1 MDDTSWYS
9 MDEPIKNK
17 NLETLTRSLNGDP
30 LNNESAPTDGQQFI
44 GDIDMRIARDGTWY
58 YQGSPIQ
65 RKKLVKLFASVLSRD
80 EAGGFW
86 LQTPAERCRITVD
99 DAPFL
104 AVEMVV
110 EDVGVHQRLTFRTNV
125 DDIVIAGPN
134 NPIRV
139 RVGKKTKEP
148 LPYICVRDG
157 IEALITRAV
166 FYDLV
171 ELGIPENKKGTTT
184 LGVWSEG
191 VFFCLGNLEEN
202 LS

>member
-1 MDDTSWYS
+1 MDKI
-9 MDEPIKNK
+9 IKNK
-17 NLETLTRSLNGDP
+17 NLETLERSLKDD
-30 LNNESAPTDGQQFI
+30 LLSKDAAPKNPQKFI
-44 GDIDMRIARDGTWY
+44 GDIDMRIARDGIWY
-58 YQGSPIQ
+58 FQGSPIQ
-65 RKKLVKLFASVLSRD
+65 RKKLVKLFASVLTRD
-80 EAGGFW
+80 KAGDFW

-104 AVEMVV
+104 AVEMAV
-110 EDVGVHQRLTFRTNV
+110 EDVGLNQRLPFRTNV
-125 DDIVIAGPN
+125 ADIVIAGPN
-134 NPIRV
+134 NPIRD
-139 RVGKKTKEP
+139 RTIKKTREP

-171 ELGIPENKKGTTT
+171 ELGIEKNKNETAT

-191 VFFCLGNLEEN
+191 GFFCLGNLEED

>member
-1 MDDTSWYS
+1 MDKI
-9 MDEPIKNK
+9 IKNK
-17 NLETLTRSLNGDP
+17 NLETLERSLKDD
-30 LNNESAPTDGQQFI
+30 LLSNEAAPKNPQKFI
-44 GDIDMRIARDGTWY
+44 GDIDMRIARDGIWY
-58 YQGSPIQ
+58 FQGSPIQ
-65 RKKLVKLFASVLSRD
+65 RKKLVKLFASVLIRD
-80 EAGGFW
+80 EAGDFW

-104 AVEMVV
+104 AVEMAV
-110 EDVGVHQRLTFRTNV
+110 ENVGLNQRLTFRTNV
-125 DDIVIAGPN
+125 DDIVIAGPK

-139 RVGKKTKEP
+139 GTNKKTGEP

-171 ELGIPENKKGTTT
+171 ELGIEKNKNETAT

-191 VFFCLGNLEEN
+191 VFFCLGNLEED

>member
-1 MDDTSWYS
+1 MDKL
-9 MDEPIKNK
+9 IKNK
-17 NLETLTRSLNGDP
+17 NLETLERSLNDD
-30 LNNESAPTDGQQFI
+30 LDSNESTPTSGQKFI

-58 YQGSPIQ
+58 FQGSPIQ
-65 RKKLVKLFASVLSRD
+65 RKKLVKLFASVLTRD
-80 EAGGFW
+80 ESGDFW
-86 LQTPAERCRITVD
+86 LETPAERCRITVA

-110 EDVGVHQRLTFRTNV
+110 EGVGENQSLTFRTNV

-134 NPIRV
+134 NHIRV
-139 RVGKKTKEP
+139 GAVKKTGEP

-171 ELGIPENKKGTTT
+171 ELGIEKNQKETAT

-202 LS
+202 LN

>member
-1 MDDTSWYS
+1 MDKL
-9 MDEPIKNK
+9 IKNK
-17 NLETLTRSLNGDP
+17 NLETLERSLEDD
-30 LNNESAPTDGQQFI
+30 LVRNESASTNGQKFI

-58 YQGSPIQ
+58 FQGSPIQ
-65 RKKLVKLFASVLSRD
+65 RKKLVRLFASVLTRD
-80 EAGGFW
+80 EAGDFW

-110 EDVGVHQRLTFRTNV
+110 ENVGVNQSLTFRTNV

-139 RVGKKTKEP
+139 GAVKKTGEP

-171 ELGIPENKKGTTT
+171 ELGIAKSKKGTTA

-191 VFFCLGNLEEN
+191 VFFCLGNLEED

>member
-1 MDDTSWYS
+1 M
-9 MDEPIKNK
+9 EKLNK
-17 NLETLTRSLNGDP
+17 NLETLERSLKDDLVSNQ
-30 LNNESAPTDGQQFI
+30 STPTSGQKFV
-44 GDIDMRIARDGTWY
+44 GDIDMQIARDGTWY
-58 YQGSPIQ
+58 FQGSPIQ
-65 RKKLVKLFASVLSRD
+65 RKKLVKLFASVLNRD
-80 EAGGFW
+80 EAGDFW
-86 LQTPAERCRITVD
+86 LETPAERCRITVD

-104 AVEMVV
+104 AVEMAV
-110 EDVGVHQRLTFRTNV
+110 EGVGVNQHLTFRTNV

-139 RVGKKTKEP
+139 GTIKKTGEP

-171 ELGIPENKKGTTT
+171 ELGIEKNKKETTT

-191 VFFCLGNLEEN
+191 VFFCLGNLEEE

>member
-1 MDDTSWYS
+1 MDKPVTDNPIDTLK
-9 MDEPIKNK
+9 E
-17 NLETLTRSLNGDP
+17 SLGDGFSR
-30 LNNESAPTDGQQFI
+30 NESGPPNGPIFI

-58 YQGSPIQ
+58 YQGSPIE
-65 RKKLVKLFASVLSRD
+65 RKQLVKLFASALIRD
-80 EAGGFW
+80 EAGDFW
-86 LQTPAERCRITVD
+86 LQTPTERCRITVD

-104 AVEMVV
+104 AVEMTV
-110 EDVGVHQRLTFRTNV
+110 EDVGVNQRLTFRTNV

-139 RVGKKTKEP
+139 GVVKKTGEP
-148 LPYICVRDG
+148 LPYLCVRDG

-171 ELGIPENKKGTTT
+171 ELGIKKNKQETVT

-191 VFFCLGNLEEN
+191 IYFNLGNLEEDTG
-202 LS
+202 